1 MLNKICTTYLES
13 HEFSFPIQHF
23 FFVPFDP
30 KRILPDPTT
39 RRVAVEL
46 AKEVRPHHAD
56 GGEHAN
62 PPSDKGAFDWRG
74 CCGMIY

>member
-1 MLNKICTTYLES
+1 MVIFQSYVSLPEGNAKKKCTTYLES

-23 FFVPFDP
+23 SCAHRPQTN
-30 KRILPDPTT
+30 PTT
-39 RRVAVEL
+39 RRVAIEL

-62 PPSDKGAFDWRG
+62 PPSVQRF
-74 CCGMIY
+74 